1 MPSSVRLLQFTD
13 PHLYGDADGKLR
25 GVATYASLLAV
36 IEHARARHWPCDGI
50 LATGDLVQDD
60 ADGYARFR
68 EVFAT
73 LGVPVYCIPGNHDD
87 PSAMARAL
95 QAAPFQ
101 LGGVVRWPG
110 WFAVMLDS
118 YVAGK
123 AKGRLAASELQT
135 LERALSENAGSNGL
149 ICLHHHPLRMH
160 SSWLDKVGLENA
172 DEFFA
177 VLDRHKNVRAVL
189 WGHVHQNHESERNGV
204 RMLSAPSTCAQFLPL
219 SELFAIDG
227 RPPGYRWLELKA
239 DGSIATAVVWVDGFV
254 S

>member
-1 MPSSVRLLQFTD
+1 MKSVRLIQFTD

-25 GVATYASLLAV
+25 GVPTYASLLAV

-87 PSAMARAL
+87 PSAMANAL
-95 QAAPFQ
+95 QGPPFQ
-101 LGGVVRWPG
+101 LGGIVRWPG

-118 YVAGK
+118 YFAGK
-123 AKGRLAASELQT
+123 ARGRLAASELQL
-135 LERALSENAGSNGL
+135 LERALSENAGSHGL
-149 ICLHHHPLRMH
+149 VCLHHHPVRMR

-172 DEFFA
+172 DELFA
-177 VLDRHKNVRAVL
+177 VLDRHKNVRALL
-189 WGHVHQNHESERNGV
+189 WGHVHQIHESARNGV
-204 RMLSAPSTCAQFLPL
+204 RLLSAPSTCAQFLPL
-219 SELFAIDG
+219 SELFAIDA
-227 RPPGYRWLELKA
+227 RPPGYRWLELNA
-239 DGSIATAVVWVDGFV
+239 DGSIASEVVWVDGFAP
-254 S
+254 